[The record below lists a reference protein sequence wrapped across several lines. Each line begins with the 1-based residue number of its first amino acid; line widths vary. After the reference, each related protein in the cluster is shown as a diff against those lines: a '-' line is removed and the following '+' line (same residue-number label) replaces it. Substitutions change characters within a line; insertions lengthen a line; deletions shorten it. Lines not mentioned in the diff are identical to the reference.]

1 MLKKFNNMKINDA
14 FSKINLCCNELLII
28 KEILNT
34 KEADDFCSR
43 ILAVYAMVR
52 VDDIMKIWGNTIPKS
67 DKIRSDYENILRSYN
82 DGLRNVRDNLGA
94 HFQSPTTGVDLFG
107 SVKIFK
113 NIDYANTLCLI
124 DQIFEFQEKRV
135 GTEVKRPKVNND
147 EDRDKVIRI
156 LRNLY
161 SDDKAYIT
169 NGVLDLFGINKGGL
183 VSCSVPQGKGQYL
196 RSIELMVEVSYAL
209 ASGAYNNR
217 KVANL
222 FKRLFVCTVYNY
234 HDNLITRTDIKTDAV
249 QYENGFDQLFQ
260 SLISE
265 RDNKAELENAF
276 DRFEKLNHVDEFIK
290 KNRDVRNHA
299 CAHLD
304 EKSDVEKIEAE
315 LDGLDIKALYY
326 AYTKMLNFFNYICN
340 NVFLLNA
347 IAIPNRTRFYDAQL
361 ESFPNVE
368 NYYGEK
374 FVSEHKTTLDVKAM
388 FRSIRR
394 HDQWF
399 DEAIDKLN
407 QCLMSLNEAEY
418 NEIIDA
424 ITERLSQAHISDVE
438 LSTIINALRNAK
450 RGYPE
455 RLQHSIL
462 AMLDNK
468 GIEKSNKIHLLWV
481 LSSICVEDKQYD
493 IDHYLYSLVMQRIP
507 VLTGYATLVCLHKT
521 VEKTRSCF
529 VKRNRA
535 HEVNEQFVNYCKSL
549 NNVTETLALLLMMN
563 QRWFHDPEYSNYRSY
578 EAHYNEFL
586 EREISIALR
595 GYLSYIKLTDEG
607 EYKIYISYL
616 ETKHYLLLL
625 YRLAVKEKERRQ
637 DHNVFLEL
645 WNSNCFYRTRFDV
658 YEALG
663 VGLMTELS
671 GQIDLARD
679 IFESIVK
686 DNPIN
691 EDAIQTLDQFNER
704 HNKLNKS

>member
-1 MLKKFNNMKINDA
+1 MLKKFTNMKINDA

-43 ILAVYAMVR
+43 MLAIYAMVR

-67 DKIRSDYENILRSYN
+67 DKIRSDYENILCSYN
-82 DGLRNVRDNLGA
+82 DGLRKGRDKLGA
-94 HFQSPTTGVDLFG
+94 HFQSPSTSVDLFG

-113 NIDYANTLCLI
+113 EIDYANTLCLI

-135 GTEVKRPKVNND
+135 GTEVKDTKLNND
-147 EDRDKVIRI
+147 EDRDKVVGI
-156 LRNLY
+156 LRDLY

-183 VSCSVPQGKGQYL
+183 ISCSEAQGKGQYL
-196 RSIELMVEVSYAL
+196 RSIEQMVKVSYAL
-209 ASGAYNNR
+209 ACGDYID
-217 KVANL
+217 KFVANL
-222 FKRLFVCTVYNY
+222 FKRLFVCTVYNF
-234 HDNLITRTDIKTDAV
+234 HDNLITRTDINTNAV
-249 QYENGFDQLFQ
+249 QYEKGFDKLFLG
-260 SLISE
+260 LITAK
-265 RDNKAELENAF
+265 DNKAELETAF
-276 DRFEKLNHVDEFIK
+276 DKFENLYHVDDFIK
-290 KNRDVRNHA
+290 KNRIVRDHA

-304 EKSDVEKIEAE
+304 EKSDIVKIETE
-315 LDGLDIKALYY
+315 LDRLDVKALYEVY
-326 AYTKMLNFFNYICN
+326 IKMLDMFNYICN

-507 VLTGYATLVCLHKT
+507 VLTGYATLACLHKT
-521 VEKTRSCF
+521 VEKTRSCI
-529 VKRNRA
+529 VKRNIA
-535 HEVNEQFVNYCKSL
+535 HEVNEQFVNFCKSL

-563 QRWFHDPEYSNYRSY
+563 QRWFHDTEYSHYSSY
-578 EAHYNEFL
+578 ETHYTEFL
-586 EREISIALR
+586 EHEISIALS
-595 GYLSYIKLTDEG
+595 GYLSYIKLTDND
-607 EYKIYISYL
+607 EYKVCINYL
-616 ETKHYLLLL
+616 QTKHYLLLL
-625 YRLAVKEKERRQ
+625 YKLAVKEKKRRQ

-645 WNSNCFYRTRFDV
+645 WNSNCFYRTKFDV

-671 GQIDLARD
+671 GQIDAARD

-691 EDAIQTLDQFNER
+691 EAAIQTLDQFNER
-704 HNKLNKS
+704 HNKLN

>member
-14 FSKINLCCNELLII
+14 FSKISLCCNELLII

-43 ILAVYAMVR
+43 ILAIYAMVR
-52 VDDIMKIWGNTIPKS
+52 VDDIMKIWGNTISKS
-67 DKIRSDYENILRSYN
+67 DKIRSGYEKILRSYN
-82 DGLRNVRDNLGA
+82 DGLRKVRDKLGA
-94 HFQSPTTGVDLFG
+94 HFQSPSISVDLFG

-113 NIDYANTLCLI
+113 KIDYANTLCLI

-135 GTEVKRPKVNND
+135 GTKVKRLNVNND
-147 EDRDKVIRI
+147 EDRDKVVRI
-156 LRNLY
+156 LRDLY
-161 SDDKAYIT
+161 SDDKAYLT

-183 VSCSVPQGKGQYL
+183 ISCSEAQGKGQYL
-196 RSIELMVEVSYAL
+196 RSIEQMVKVSYAL
-209 ASGAYNNR
+209 VSMTYNE
-217 KVANL
+217 KMTANL
-222 FKRLFVCTVYNY
+222 FKRLFICTVYNY
-234 HDNLITRTDIKTDAV
+234 HDNLITRTDINSNAV
-249 QYENGFDQLFQ
+249 QYEEGFDKLFLG
-260 SLISE
+260 LITAK
-265 RDNKAELENAF
+265 DNKAELETAF
-276 DRFEKLNHVDEFIK
+276 NKYENSHHIDSFIK
-290 KNRDVRNHA
+290 RYRMVRDHA

-304 EKSDVEKIEAE
+304 EKNDVMQIEAE
-315 LDGLDIKALYY
+315 LDELDVEELYDV
-326 AYTKMLNFFNYICN
+326 YTKMLELFNYICN
-340 NVFLLNA
+340 NVTLLQP
-347 IAIPNRTRFYDAQL
+347 IAIPNRTRIYDAQI
-361 ESFPNVE
+361 ESSPDAE

-374 FVSEHKTTLDVKAM
+374 PDLGEKTSFELKDV

-394 HDQWF
+394 HDRGF
-399 DEAIDKLN
+399 DEAVDKLN
-407 QCLMSLNEAEY
+407 SSLKSSNEAEY
-418 NEIIDA
+418 REIIDTIA
-424 ITERLSQAHISDVE
+424 ERLCQANIPEVE
-438 LSTIINALRNAK
+438 LSTIINALCNAK

-468 GIEKSNKIHLLWV
+468 RIKESNKIHLLWV

-493 IDHYLYSLVMQRIP
+493 IDHYLDSLVMQRIP
-507 VLTGYATLVCLHKT
+507 VLTGYATLACLHKT
-521 VEKTRSCF
+521 VEKTRSCI
-529 VKRNRA
+529 VARNRA
-535 HEVNEQFVNYCKSL
+535 HEVNVQFVNYCKSL
-549 NNVTETLALLLMMN
+549 NNVAETLALLLMMN
-563 QRWFHDPEYSNYRSY
+563 QRWFHDPEYSHYRSY

-691 EDAIQTLDQFNER
+691 EGAIQTLDQFNER
-704 HNKLNKS
+704 HNKLNK